1 MNTLTELKTEIL
13 VFSTSISNK
22 DDLKLL
28 EKVLNPLSEVLAWN
42 VDLEDWEKIPSRCGY
57 MDNSI
62 ELPTYPHYNNS
73 NIKILQ
79 WCKTKGNITAVRC
92 CA

>member
-42 VDLEDWEKIPSRCGY
+42 VDLEDWEKILRIEAQGIS
-57 MDNSI
+57 SI
-62 ELPTYPHYNNS
+62 SISELLL
-73 NIKILQ
+73 K
-79 WCKTKGNITAVRC
+79 KGVMVRELT
-92 CA
+92 